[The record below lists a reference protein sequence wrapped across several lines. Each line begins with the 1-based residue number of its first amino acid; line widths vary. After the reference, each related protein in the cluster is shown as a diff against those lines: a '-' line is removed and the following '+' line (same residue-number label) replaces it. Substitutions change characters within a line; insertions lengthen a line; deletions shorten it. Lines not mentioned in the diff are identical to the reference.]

1 MSLKILG
8 GVARG
13 FLLAAPKTADTRP
26 TSVLIRR
33 KIFDWRQNLA
43 GHQFIDLCAGSGAMG
58 FEALSRGADE
68 VYFIESAR
76 LAIKTIH
83 ENKERFQKSF
93 AQTGQINVFAMD
105 AVKWLS
111 QYIGGDLGQ
120 NESTIIFVDPPYKD
134 HQLYM
139 QVLELLKQKQFKGE
153 IWMEADRLD
162 GPEQKLLSDFLELT
176 KTVEQGD
183 HFVLIGKIV

>member
-8 GVARG
+8 GEARG
-13 FLLAAPKTADTRP
+13 FILATPKTEDTRP

-33 KIFDWRQNLA
+33 KIFDWRQNLE
-43 GHQFIDLCAGSGAMG
+43 GHRFIDLCAGSGAMG

-68 VYFIESAR
+68 IYLIESAR
-76 LAIKTIH
+76 PPLKTIA
-83 ENKERFQKSF
+83 ENKERLQKSF
-93 AQTGQINVFAMD
+93 AQIGQINVFNMD
-105 AVKWLS
+105 ALKWLG

-120 NESTIIFVDPPYKD
+120 DESTILFMDPPYKD
-134 HQLYM
+134 HQLYL
-139 QVLELLKQKQFKGE
+139 QTLELLKNKEFKGE
-153 IWMEADRLD
+153 VWLEADKLV
-162 GPEQKLLSDFLELT
+162 GPQRKELEGYLALT